1 MSYVVCRSALDV
13 ERVLLEHPAIAECA
27 VVGLPDPAFGQ
38 TITAVVVLKQ
48 VHHDTTRHAHNT
60 HKTQHI
66 ATFPWL

>member
-48 VHHDTTRHAHNT
+48 VHNT
-60 HKTQHI
+60 SPP
-66 ATFPWL
+66 FPWL

>member
-1 MSYVVCRSALDV
+1 LPAVSALDV

-48 VHHDTTRHAHNT
+48 VPLCLSPRGSLSGHR
-60 HKTQHI
+60 
-66 ATFPWL
+66 